1 MKTLRS
7 YSSIILGL
15 LKSNISLKLEYFID
29 SSAKSGALLSNT
41 SKFLELENYQ
51 VYEIGFSAN
60 ETHYYGLS
68 FNYQS
73 DDETKIILEGL
84 GLSSTYHWITR
95 KKDTCVVVIKCQDLE
110 EALKNPVTQTNLSI
124 HIHPK
129 AELPAMDIVHVT
141 RIILEEDVLTG
152 QFVDP
157 PAEIDI
163 VRFNRFLKDY
173 YNCDGLLRPL
183 EEIEVINIDTESLP
197 ILSESTLSKM
207 PAIVQEFLA
216 LYNSKKAK
224 SLAAYSLLVGL
235 SGCMPNLVG
244 SHFSKRMWANLF
256 MIVVAA
262 AGRGKNVVDDVHA
275 ILYKIETWWRDE
287 FKELVSQ
294 YKSDLKKFKSG
305 EISEEPEKPTL
316 RSLFVSLDASSAAF
330 FQRLVG
336 NQGVAL
342 CIDTEID
349 SFVNNNSK
357 DWGGFSVFLRK
368 AFHFEVIDLDR
379 ASFESAQVIEK
390 PKITM
395 IMAGTFGQFQKLFPN
410 TEDGLYSRCIVIT
423 IPHTK
428 LELENPY
435 INSNSDF
442 FFEGSLDS
450 IGGKVLEQYHTLL
463 NRTEILFQWTN
474 DQAEKLMHFF
484 RQNVDPFAAIHS
496 EESDAIILRHMN
508 MVTRFAM
515 IISALRAHERGE
527 LQTITK
533 LSATNDDLE
542 IVMELMGVSLQ
553 HNMAILTMLKQSK
566 GQKRDVKNMTKNAF
580 LQSLPLNS
588 TVSRRESLAIGKAN
602 RVPERSVDKYLADL
616 SRDGFLKQIKIGV
629 YKRIK

>member
-7 YSSIILGL
+7 YSSLILGL

-29 SSAKSGALLSNT
+29 NSAKSGTLLSSAN
-41 SKFLELENYQ
+41 KFLELENYQ
-51 VYEIGFSAN
+51 VYEIAFSAN
-60 ETHYYGLS
+60 ERHYYGLS

-73 DDETKIILEGL
+73 DDQVKTVLAGL
-84 GLSSTYHWITR
+84 GLPLTYQWVTR
-95 KKDTCVVVIKCQDLE
+95 RKDTCVIIIKCQDLE
-110 EALKNPVTQTNLSI
+110 EALRNPISQTNLSI

-129 AELPAMDIVHVT
+129 AELPEVDIVHAT
-141 RIILEEDVLTG
+141 RIILEEDVLTA
-152 QFVDP
+152 QFLAP

-163 VRFNRFLKDY
+163 VRFSRFLKDHF
-173 YNCDGLLRPL
+173 NCDGLLRPL

-197 ILSESTLSKM
+197 ILSEGSLTKM
-207 PAIVQEFLA
+207 PAIVQEFIA
-216 LYNSKKAK
+216 LYNSNKAK

-275 ILYKIETWWRDE
+275 ILYKIETWWRE
-287 FKELVSQ
+287 AFKELVNQ

-305 EISEEPEKPTL
+305 EISEEPEKPSL

-330 FQRLVG
+330 FQRLIA
-336 NQGVAL
+336 NEGVAL

-379 ASFESAQVIEK
+379 ASFESAQIIEK

-423 IPHTK
+423 IPH
-428 LELENPY
+428 
-435 INSNSDF
+435 
-442 FFEGSLDS
+442 
-450 IGGKVLEQYHTLL
+450 
-463 NRTEILFQWTN
+463 
-474 DQAEKLMHFF
+474 
-484 RQNVDPFAAIHS
+484 
-496 EESDAIILRHMN
+496 
-508 MVTRFAM
+508 
-515 IISALRAHERGE
+515 
-527 LQTITK
+527 
-533 LSATNDDLE
+533 
-542 IVMELMGVSLQ
+542 
-553 HNMAILTMLKQSK
+553 
-566 GQKRDVKNMTKNAF
+566 
-580 LQSLPLNS
+580 
-588 TVSRRESLAIGKAN
+588 
-602 RVPERSVDKYLADL
+602 
-616 SRDGFLKQIKIGV
+616 
-629 YKRIK
+629 